1 MTSVPNEEFF
11 DNAGQKVFLR
21 SWKPAGPPKAIV
33 TICHGIYSHSG
44 YYLWAGEQLAA
55 AGYSVYALDLP
66 GRGRSEGK
74 RFFITDIGAYVD
86 AVARMIELA
95 KSREPGLPVF
105 QLGHSA
111 GGVTSTTYALDNQD
125 KIAGLICESFA
136 YRVFAPDFALPI
148 LKWLGKTFPNAPALK
163 LPLPAFTRDPGRLK
177 EMQEDPLIAGE
188 VQPAATIGAFVRASE
203 RLHRDFSTI
212 RLPVFILH
220 GAADK
225 ATVPAGSEEF
235 FGSASST
242 DKTLKLYDGHVHDLL
257 NDIGREG
264 VMADIV
270 AWLDRRA
277 TGKPAS

>member
-1 MTSVPNEEFF
+1 MTAVPTEAFF
-11 DNAGQKVFLR
+11 ENSTGKVVLR
-21 SWKPAGPPKAIV
+21 SWKPAGPSKAIV

-66 GRGRSEGK
+66 GRGKSEG
-74 RFFITDIGAYVD
+74 RRYFITSIMTYVD
-86 AVARMIELA
+86 AVAKMIEIA
-95 KSREPGLPVF
+95 KSREPGLQVF

-148 LKWLGKTFPNAPALK
+148 LKWLGKTLPNFPALK

-188 VQPAATIGAFVRASE
+188 VQPAATIGAFVRTSE
-203 RLHRDFSTI
+203 RLHKEFSKIT
-212 RLPVFILH
+212 LPVFILH
-220 GAADK
+220 GTADK

-235 FGSASST
+235 FATASST
-242 DKTLKLYDGHVHDLL
+242 DKTLKLYEGHVHDLL
-257 NDIGREG
+257 NDTGREG

-270 AWLDRRA
+270 AWLDKRA
-277 TGKPAS
+277 AKA

>member
-1 MTSVPNEEFF
+1 MTSVPREEFF
-11 DNAGQKVFLR
+11 DNAAGQKVFLR
-21 SWKPAGPPKAIV
+21 SWKPAGTPKAVV

-66 GRGRSEGK
+66 GRGKSEGK
-74 RFFITDIGAYVD
+74 RFFITTIATYVE
-86 AVARMIELA
+86 AVARMIEIA
-95 KSREPGLPVF
+95 KSREPGLEVF

-148 LKWLGKTFPNAPALK
+148 LKWLGRTFPNVPALK

-177 EMQEDPLIAGE
+177 EMREDPLIAGE
-188 VQPAATIGAFVRASE
+188 VQPAATIGAFVSTSE
-203 RLHRDFSTI
+203 RLHREFSTI
-212 RLPVFILH
+212 SLPVFILH
-220 GAADK
+220 GTADK
-225 ATVPAGSEEF
+225 PTVPAGSEEF
-235 FGSASST
+235 FAAASSK

-257 NDIGREG
+257 NDTGREA
-264 VMADIV
+264 VLADIV
-270 AWLDRRA
+270 AWLDQRA
-277 TGKPAS
+277 TGK